1 MIFKREELEKIG
13 ISLVDEDGFDRD
25 LVDIINEY
33 EYKKIK
39 DDECKFCT
47 IIYDD
52 ETVEELSKEIEYNS
66 KGYLVKDENGDYSI
80 DMIPRGYEVHSVVLN
95 VKYCPVCGRNLQNKL
110 SKEIKDEN
118 NKFTI
123 TNSISIKDIFKYE
136 SRFSGSDEF
145 DELW

>member
-1 MIFKREELEKIG
+1 MIFKREELEKMG

-47 IIYDD
+47 VIYD
-52 ETVEELSKEIEYNS
+52 EEIVRELSKEIGYNS
-66 KGYLVKDENGDYSI
+66 RGYLVKDEYGDYSI

-95 VKYCPVCGRNLQNKL
+95 VKYCPVCGKKL
-110 SKEIKDEN
+110 
-118 NKFTI
+118 
-123 TNSISIKDIFKYE
+123 
-136 SRFSGSDEF
+136 
-145 DELW
+145 L

>member
-1 MIFKREELEKIG
+1 MIFKREELEKMG

-66 KGYLVKDENGDYSI
+66 RGYLVKDKDGDYSI
-80 DMIPRGYEVHSVVLN
+80 DMIPRGYEVHPVVLN
-95 VKYCPVCGRNLQNKL
+95 VKYCPVCGRNLQNEL
-110 SKEIKDEN
+110 SKEIKDET

-145 DELW
+145 DEL

>member
-1 MIFKREELEKIG
+1 MIFKREELEKMG

-39 DDECKFCT
+39 DNECKFCT

-66 KGYLVKDENGDYSI
+66 KGYLVKDKNGDYSI
-80 DMIPRGYEVHSVVLN
+80 DMIPRYNEVHCVVLN
-95 VKYCPVCGRNLQNKL
+95 VKYCPVCGKKL
-110 SKEIKDEN
+110 K
-118 NKFTI
+118 
-123 TNSISIKDIFKYE
+123 
-136 SRFSGSDEF
+136 
-145 DELW
+145 

>member
-1 MIFKREELEKIG
+1 MIFKREELEKMG

-39 DDECKFCT
+39 DDECEFCT

-52 ETVEELSKEIEYNS
+52 ETLEKLSKEIEYNS
-66 KGYLVKDENGDYSI
+66 RGYLVKDENGDYSI

-95 VKYCPVCGRNLQNKL
+95 VKYCPVCGKNYY
-110 SKEIKDEN
+110 KED
-118 NKFTI
+118 
-123 TNSISIKDIFKYE
+123 
-136 SRFSGSDEF
+136 
-145 DELW
+145 

>member
-1 MIFKREELEKIG
+1 MIFKREELEKMG

-66 KGYLVKDENGDYSI
+66 KGYLVKDKNGDYSI

-95 VKYCPVCGRNLQNKL
+95 VKYCPVCGRKL
-110 SKEIKDEN
+110 
-118 NKFTI
+118 
-123 TNSISIKDIFKYE
+123 
-136 SRFSGSDEF
+136 
-145 DELW
+145 L

>member
-1 MIFKREELEKIG
+1 MIFKREELEKMG
-13 ISLVDEDGFDRD
+13 ISLVDEDGFARD

-39 DDECKFCT
+39 YDECKFCT

-66 KGYLVKDENGDYSI
+66 KGYLVKDKDGDYSI

-95 VKYCPVCGRNLQNKL
+95 VKYCPVCGRNLQNEL

-123 TNSISIKDIFKYE
+123 TNSISIKDVFKYE

-145 DELW
+145 DEL

>member
-1 MIFKREELEKIG
+1 MIFKREELEKMG

-80 DMIPRGYEVHSVVLN
+80 EMIPRGYEVHSVVLN
-95 VKYCPVCGRNLQNKL
+95 VKYCPVCGRNLQNEL

-145 DELW
+145 DEL

>member
-1 MIFKREELEKIG
+1 MIFKREELEKMG

-66 KGYLVKDENGDYSI
+66 KGYLVKDKNGDYSI
-80 DMIPRGYEVHSVVLN
+80 DMIPRGYEVHPVVLN
-95 VKYCPVCGRNLQNKL
+95 VKYCPVCGRNLQNEL

-145 DELW
+145 DEL

>member
-1 MIFKREELEKIG
+1 MIFKREELEKMG

-39 DDECKFCT
+39 DDKCKFCT

-66 KGYLVKDENGDYSI
+66 RGYLVKDKDGDYSI

-95 VKYCPVCGRNLQNKL
+95 VKYCPVCGRNLQNEL

-145 DELW
+145 DEL